1 MQRNAITKKKKKT
14 NSIKKIID
22 INEKQ
27 ILDEVD
33 TEILDQMKI
42 NIMNICFITF

>member
-1 MQRNAITKKKKKT
+1 MQRNAIMTYKKKT